1 MRLRSLL
8 YVPADNERFVAKAH
22 ERGADAIILDL
33 EDSVR
38 PERRDA
44 ARKALAASIRSAGR
58 NGAKVFV
65 RINVESASEDV
76 AAAAGADG
84 FYVSKANRARIDALA
99 AEGSG
104 LPLFALIE
112 DPLALLDVAAIAA
125 HPAVAGLSAGGED
138 LATALGALPD
148 PDVLRTPKLLIHYAA
163 KAYGKLSL
171 GLFRSIADY
180 TDLTAIEEAAK
191 DARRHGFD
199 GASCVH
205 PSAVPVLNAVF
216 APTSEEIDWAH
227 RVLAAAQETNA
238 GAFTI
243 DGRMID
249 APIIARARSILSH
262 QID

>member
-8 YVPADNERFVAKAH
+8 YVPADNERFIAKAH

-38 PERRDA
+38 PQYRDA
-44 ARKALAASIRSAGR
+44 ARETLGASIQSTRR

-65 RINVESASEDV
+65 RINTESAIQD
-76 AAAAGADG
+76 ATAAAGADG
-84 FYVSKANRARIDALA
+84 LYVSKASLARIGALA
-99 AEGSG
+99 TKFPN

-112 DPLALLDVAAIAA
+112 DPLALLDVATIAA
-125 HPAVAGLSAGGED
+125 HPAVIGLAAGGED
-138 LATALGALPD
+138 LATALGAVPD

-163 KAYGKLSL
+163 KAHGKPSL

-180 TDLTAIEEAAK
+180 TDLSAIEDAAQ

-205 PSAVPVLNAVF
+205 PSAVPILNAVF
-216 APTSEEIDWAH
+216 TPTSKEIDWAQ
-227 RVLAAAQETNA
+227 RVLAAAQETKA

-249 APIIARARSILSH
+249 APVIARARSILS
-262 QID
+262 

>member
-8 YVPADNERFVAKAH
+8 YVPADNERFIARAH

-38 PERRDA
+38 PEHRDA
-44 ARKALAASIRSAGR
+44 ARKTLAAAIRSAGQS
-58 NGAKVFV
+58 GARVFV
-65 RINVESASEDV
+65 RINAETARED
-76 AAAAGADG
+76 AGAAMG
-84 FYVSKANRARIDALA
+84 ANGLYVPKASRASIDALA
-99 AEGSG
+99 TEVPN
-104 LPLFALIE
+104 LPLIALIE

-125 HPAVAGLSAGGED
+125 HPAVAGLAAGGED
-138 LATALGALPD
+138 LATALGAAPD

-163 KAYGKLSL
+163 KAHGKLSL

-180 TDLTAIEEAAK
+180 TDLPAIEEAAK

-205 PSAVPVLNAVF
+205 PSAVPILNTAF
-216 APTSEEIDWAH
+216 APTPEEIDWAN
-227 RVLAAAQETNA
+227 RVLAAAEANQA

-249 APIIARARSILSH
+249 APIVARARSILS
-262 QID
+262 QT